1 MARTPPPIARHNIT
15 ESNTRTSNEDIDELE
30 DEEWIDD
37 ENNLFTNTANNTP
50 YAFSFHS
57 SLHHFPQERDEI
69 SQLIQENGG
78 VVLEEEANADII
90 LADDK
95 SPSFTDLY
103 QRITGTT
110 SQKHV
115 EPLDWVETCVIMG
128 KLRFTRER
136 RSRGGR
142 KHGEKHRP
150 FTVSEQEHIVYY
162 LAHRSPYMPPTQKW
176 QFVPSETDRPYHNH
190 VSRAGNRIWQELC
203 ESGRPWA
210 RNRSWQGFRGQYT
223 RNQAQY
229 DFWIQCYVEE
239 NPWLLNELAERLVE
253 DFADEPG
260 AFEDELAQEEHGRVI
275 SRAPN
280 GSPATR
286 NQWPPARVADRTAGT
301 QSRRSPSHPA
311 QAQPNGSQ
319 AGIPT
324 ARPTV
329 QRALRQAERDHFRST
344 RGGNESWLINSSDE
358 EDVMAPPNP
367 SHPSQ
372 PSSPRIAR
380 DLLLAQDNEVEEEED
395 QQEEAADQ
403 EARVS
408 TPQRTSHPHSPPLNH
423 RQYQNSAED
432 FRQRVMDLQAQNSVP
447 VTARSPQ
454 RKSHPTHHPPTST
467 RVDTSTPF
475 EKARSPS
482 PVPEINQTS
491 LPRHAE
497 SSPPTGSTT
506 TIQLI
511 AETATPNPPG
521 GNLQADQHL
530 LLENELLEASDGNH
544 PVPLPVI
551 KKPAGRP
558 RKKQAT
564 SAPLSQR
571 NGKQTR
577 QSRKPKGFKIEQVS
591 QTGEVA
597 GPSRQ
602 KEIAES
608 VLIYHLA
615 EGGGSIIRRSS
626 KHGTPVRGAARV
638 SSVHEGSPSSRRTSV
653 NSFSPAPFGPFAG
666 ARSKRIIT
674 PMLVTGGPKAD
685 GVPAASSSKR
695 RRTED
700 VDGQEAS
707 VQEKEAQGSSTN
719 LQPHASSA
727 PHSRVS
733 LQEALEMPPR
743 PFREAIR
750 KATLAGETNRLMPKQ
765 GEGRR
770 LRSAS
775 AASNH

>member
-1 MARTPPPIARHNIT
+1 
-15 ESNTRTSNEDIDELE
+15 
-30 DEEWIDD
+30 
-37 ENNLFTNTANNTP
+37 
-50 YAFSFHS
+50 
-57 SLHHFPQERDEI
+57 
-69 SQLIQENGG
+69 
-78 VVLEEEANADII
+78 
-90 LADDK
+90 
-95 SPSFTDLY
+95 
-103 QRITGTT
+103 
-110 SQKHV
+110 
-115 EPLDWVETCVIMG
+115 
-128 KLRFTRER
+128 
-136 RSRGGR
+136 
-142 KHGEKHRP
+142 
-150 FTVSEQEHIVYY
+150 
-162 LAHRSPYMPPTQKW
+162 
-176 QFVPSETDRPYHNH
+176 
-190 VSRAGNRIWQELC
+190 
-203 ESGRPWA
+203 
-210 RNRSWQGFRGQYT
+210 
-223 RNQAQY
+223 
-229 DFWIQCYVEE
+229 
-239 NPWLLNELAERLVE
+239 
-253 DFADEPG
+253 
-260 AFEDELAQEEHGRVI
+260 
-275 SRAPN
+275 
-280 GSPATR
+280 
-286 NQWPPARVADRTAGT
+286 
-301 QSRRSPSHPA
+301 
-311 QAQPNGSQ
+311 
-319 AGIPT
+319 
-324 ARPTV
+324 
-329 QRALRQAERDHFRST
+329 
-344 RGGNESWLINSSDE
+344 
-358 EDVMAPPNP
+358 MAPPNP
-367 SHPSQ
+367 SHPPQ

-380 DLLLAQDNEVEEEED
+380 DSLLAQDNEVEEEED

-403 EARVS
+403 EEARVS
-408 TPQRTSHPHSPPLNH
+408 IPQRTSHPYSPPLDH
-423 RQYQNSAED
+423 RQYRNSAED

-511 AETATPNPPG
+511 AETSTPNPPG
-521 GNLQADQHL
+521 QNLLADQQKELERQHNL
-530 LLENELLEASDGNH
+530 LRENDLLEASDGNH
-544 PVPLPVI
+544 PVALPVI
-551 KKPAGRP
+551 KKTAGRP

-591 QTGEVA
+591 QTGEVT

-653 NSFSPAPFGPFAG
+653 NSFSPAPLGPFAG

-685 GVPAASSSKR
+685 GVPPASSSKR

-700 VDGQEAS
+700 VDGQEVS

-750 KATLAGETNRLMPKQ
+750 KATLAGETNRLMTKQ